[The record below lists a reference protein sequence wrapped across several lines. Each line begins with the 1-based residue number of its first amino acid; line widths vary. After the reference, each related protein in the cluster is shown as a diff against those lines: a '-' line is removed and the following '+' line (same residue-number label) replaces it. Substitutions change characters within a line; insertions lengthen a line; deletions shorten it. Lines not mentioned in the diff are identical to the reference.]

1 MRRRAWKTRCAQGLP
16 HAAQGDG
23 LNLWIPLPADDQAVA
38 LAMARRGWLLRHG
51 EAFCVQDP
59 VPGLRVTLSD
69 IEPEQCAQLA
79 RDLRQSIA

>member
-1 MRRRAWKTRCAQGLP
+1 M
-16 HAAQGDG
+16 
-23 LNLWIPLPADDQAVA
+23 A